1 MRNRPGRFTNLPP
14 HIPSPRSNSCTLRAI
29 HIHHNEYGETFSSL
43 IVSNTLR
50 GELFREASPAGST
63 QSYTRSPAFASAK
76 CSFAWPCDFAGHF
89 PTWLDGSNSRT
100 QVLQGWRI
108 GEGIAFGI
116 R

>member
-50 GELFREASPAGST
+50 GELFREAPAAGST
-63 QSYTRSPAFASAK
+63 QSYTRSHTSAGARSALSPGPATSLATFQLSWTVAT
-76 CSFAWPCDFAGHF
+76 AGRKYCR
-89 PTWLDGSNSRT
+89 DGR
-100 QVLQGWRI
+100 LAQG
-108 GEGIAFGI
+108 
-116 R
+116 